1 MIKRNEDGN
10 NLAEKKKK
18 KMIDKKITVPELAK
32 KMNATRYSIHFFLE
46 SLRKGISSLNTI
58 CKYAN
63 ALEISPYELFY
74 ESKLVPREPKSKKK
88 GE

>member
-1 MIKRNEDGN
+1 
-10 NLAEKKKK
+10 
-18 KMIDKKITVPELAK
+18 MIDKKITVVELAK

-74 ESKLVPREPKSKKK
+74 ESKLVPREPKKK

>member
-1 MIKRNEDGN
+1 MINSVEVGN
-10 NLAEKKKK
+10 NIADSFEK

-63 ALEISPYELFY
+63 ALGISPYELFY
-74 ESKLVPREPKSKKK
+74 ESKLVPRKIEKK
-88 GE
+88 GEK